1 MALATY
7 DPFAFMNQL
16 QKEVNRLFDSRIDDG
31 RSEHGAA
38 VTSDWMPLVDV
49 QEEHE
54 RYVIYADIPG
64 VELQDIDIT
73 MENAVLVIR
82 GKRVEQAGSAANG
95 YKRRERPGGL
105 FYRRFV
111 MPDTADA
118 EGITA
123 QVKQGVLQIVIPKR
137 QKALAR
143 RIEVAG

>member
-7 DPFAFMNQL
+7 DPFALMNQL

-31 RSEHGAA
+31 RGEHGAA
-38 VTSDWMPLVDV
+38 VTSDWVPLVDV
-49 QEEHE
+49 QEEAE

-64 VELQDIDIT
+64 VELPDIDIT
-73 MENAVLVIR
+73 MENAVLIIR
-82 GKRVEQAGSAANG
+82 GKRAEQIAPAGNG
-95 YKRRERPGGL
+95 YKRRERPSGL

-123 QVKQGVLQIVIPKR
+123 QAKHGVLQIVIPKR
-137 QKALAR
+137 QKAVAR
-143 RIEVAG
+143 RIQIEG